1 MSTLLS
7 GRFRAALLCA
17 AFAVLS
23 AATVKADPFAYLA
36 SGDSSF
42 GVINLQT
49 GLYTPLGETSLGNS
63 EKVLYGMGI
72 ANGLLFATT
81 YETDAGAL
89 FTVDPTSGHLTFV
102 GNANG
107 GNQPGASETPA
118 IDFWALGSTT
128 SGLYGID
135 AVSKNLYSVNPND
148 GAAML
153 IGNTGITGFA
163 DWSQFSV
170 GSDSLY
176 FANGDTLYSVNTNTG
191 VATNIGTTGGP
202 HIGAM
207 VYENGVLYGGQN
219 PSGECGDCGPPCEQD
234 CGTGSAEPIS
244 GLNVVILSTET
255 GNATIQAAVSGLSP
269 DDAFFALAPAAAL
282 ATPEPSTGLLAGIS
296 AAALL
301 FALRRKARG
310 QQA

>member
-1 MSTLLS
+1 VKNPIT
-7 GRFRAALLCA
+7 GRFRAGLLCA
-17 AFAVLS
+17 TFVVLS
-23 AATVKADPFAYLA
+23 TATVKADPFAYMA

-49 GLYTPLGETSLGNS
+49 GLYTPLGETSLGNC
-63 EKVLYGMGI
+63 EKVLYGLGV

-89 FTVDPTSGHLTFV
+89 FTVDPTNGHLTFV

-107 GNQPGASETPA
+107 NTPPNPAASEAPSV
-118 IDFWALGSTT
+118 DFWAFGSTN

-135 AVSKNLYSVNPND
+135 AASKNLYSVNPNN
-148 GAAML
+148 GAATL
-153 IGNTGITGFA
+153 VGNTGITDFA
-163 DWSQFSV
+163 DWSQFSA
-170 GSDSLY
+170 GSDTLY
-176 FANGDTLYSVNTNTG
+176 FANGDTLYSVDTNSGLASKIG
-191 VATNIGTTGGP
+191 VTGGP

-219 PSGECGDCGPPCEQD
+219 PSYGECGEQNCEVP
-234 CGTGSAEPIS
+234 GGAEPTP
-244 GLNVVILSTET
+244 GLNIVILSTTEGT
-255 GNATIQAAVSGLSP
+255 ATIQAAVSGL
-269 DDAFFALAPAAAL
+269 DDYDAFFALAPTAAL

-301 FALRRKARG
+301 FALRRKQRG